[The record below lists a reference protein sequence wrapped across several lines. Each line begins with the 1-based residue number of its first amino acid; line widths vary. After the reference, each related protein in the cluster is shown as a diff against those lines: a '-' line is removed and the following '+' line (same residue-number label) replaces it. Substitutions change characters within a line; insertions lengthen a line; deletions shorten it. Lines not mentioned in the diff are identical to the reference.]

1 MEYSQIDRTNCMEI
15 ILSEFPAFEAQ
26 WVVHLDSWPP
36 IGHRPIALDIAEFA
50 EFAIETI
57 VSGVDAQID
66 RLAAITEVI
75 LLEGDS
81 IVEYTFR
88 RMFLEHIAHRATK
101 GGFSIDLFTTK
112 LRPLGLYHWQ
122 ALDRHLT
129 IDPSGIVR
137 DESATADWGN

>member
-15 ILSEFPAFEAQ
+15 ILAEFPAFEAQ
-26 WVVHLDSWPP
+26 WVVHLESWPL
-36 IGHRPIALDIAEFA
+36 HSQRPIALDLAEFA

-57 VSGVDAQID
+57 ANGFDDRID

-75 LLEGDS
+75 LLEGDA

-88 RMFLEHIAHRATK
+88 RMFLEHIASRATK
-101 GGFSIDLFTTK
+101 GGFSVTAFIAK

-122 ALDRHLT
+122 ALDRHLS

-137 DESATADWGN
+137 D